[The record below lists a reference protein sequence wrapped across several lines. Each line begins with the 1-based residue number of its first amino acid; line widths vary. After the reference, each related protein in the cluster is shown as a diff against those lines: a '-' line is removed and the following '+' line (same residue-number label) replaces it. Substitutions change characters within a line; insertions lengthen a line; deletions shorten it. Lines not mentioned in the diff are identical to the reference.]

1 MPSIYVLCPSLRDAV
16 VFPPDFVDYA
26 WDVWVMLSTSNERS
40 QGVMDGMDVFRPS
53 DGESVTS
60 IRGVRTKKRGWTLGA
75 RRRGRIIRH
84 MI

>member
-1 MPSIYVLCPSLRDAV
+1 MLSTYVLCPGPRDAV

-26 WDVWVMLSTSNERS
+26 WDVWVMLSTSNKRS
-40 QGVMDGMDVFRPS
+40 QGIMDGRDVSLPS
-53 DGESVTS
+53 DRESETS
-60 IRGVRTKKRGWTLGA
+60 RRGVRMQKRGWALES